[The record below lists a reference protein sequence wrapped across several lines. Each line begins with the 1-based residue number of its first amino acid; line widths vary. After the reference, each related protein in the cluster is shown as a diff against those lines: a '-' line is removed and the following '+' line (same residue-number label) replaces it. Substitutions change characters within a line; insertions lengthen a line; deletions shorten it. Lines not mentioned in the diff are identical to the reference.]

1 MQIRNHSCYSV
12 SAFGEV
18 NSQSRGIESITVT
31 YSEQKGRE
39 HSNKQVEK
47 PHVVIH
53 RKIRPLTPY
62 LIPFELFEIL
72 KVVDL
77 IGDLE

>member
-1 MQIRNHSCYSV
+1 M

-53 RKIRPLTPY
+53 RRIPLTPY
-62 LIPFELFEIL
+62 LILVELFKIL
-72 KVVDL
+72 KIVDL